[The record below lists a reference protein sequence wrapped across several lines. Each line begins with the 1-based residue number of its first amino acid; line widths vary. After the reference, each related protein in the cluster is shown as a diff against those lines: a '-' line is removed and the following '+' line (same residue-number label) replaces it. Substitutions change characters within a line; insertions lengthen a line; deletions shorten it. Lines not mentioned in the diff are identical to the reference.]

1 MKGVWD
7 KVNSG
12 LNFLFGIAGIIM
24 VLVASYAVLA
34 RNVLLVSTPWSD
46 ELLKRFLSGQLYGV
60 RSTVHECEL
69 ISLTLLEDKYKES
82 KPKVYGSLK
91 AIQYVA
97 AVGISALLTS
107 QLFTIVSTQMNT
119 GEATTVL
126 KYPLWVMNLGMLL
139 GLGLIAIYGVV
150 KVIAL
155 KPVFYKKRRFNTV
168 KKFGTK
174 QLIPLA
180 MALMGIIFAWI
191 GFTQLGFW
199 EKEPKAGF
207 FPTIIAIVLVI
218 ASIAAFFQT
227 LKEEDKPSYNKDEL
241 LVIAGGAA
249 VIAEVYYRYD
259 SDAVP
264 VCIILAEGDRK
275 RNSMETCN
283 HY

>member
-1 MKGVWD
+1 MLFRMTGFLKDGIFIAFYGNKGKEENRMKGVWD

-46 ELLKRFLSGQLYGV
+46 ELLKLIFIWTIYMGSAVLFMND
-60 RSTVHECEL
+60 EL

-82 KPKVYGSLK
+82 KPKVYGILK

-155 KPVFYKKRRFNTV
+155 IPYFIKK
-168 KKFGTK
+168 
-174 QLIPLA
+174 
-180 MALMGIIFAWI
+180 
-191 GFTQLGFW
+191 
-199 EKEPKAGF
+199 
-207 FPTIIAIVLVI
+207 
-218 ASIAAFFQT
+218 
-227 LKEEDKPSYNKDEL
+227 
-241 LVIAGGAA
+241 
-249 VIAEVYYRYD
+249 EV
-259 SDAVP
+259 
-264 VCIILAEGDRK
+264 
-275 RNSMETCN
+275 
-283 HY
+283 

>member
-1 MKGVWD
+1 MLFRMIGFLKDGIFIAFYGNKGKEENRMKGVWD

-46 ELLKRFLSGQLYGV
+46 ELLKLIFIWTIYMGSAVLFMND
-60 RSTVHECEL
+60 EL

-82 KPKVYGSLK
+82 KPKVYGILK

-139 GLGLIAIYGVV
+139 GLGLIAVYGVV

-155 KPVFYKKRRFNTV
+155 KPYFIKK
-168 KKFGTK
+168 
-174 QLIPLA
+174 
-180 MALMGIIFAWI
+180 
-191 GFTQLGFW
+191 
-199 EKEPKAGF
+199 
-207 FPTIIAIVLVI
+207 
-218 ASIAAFFQT
+218 
-227 LKEEDKPSYNKDEL
+227 
-241 LVIAGGAA
+241 
-249 VIAEVYYRYD
+249 EV
-259 SDAVP
+259 
-264 VCIILAEGDRK
+264 
-275 RNSMETCN
+275 
-283 HY
+283 

>member
-46 ELLKRFLSGQLYGV
+46 ELLKLIFIWTIYMGSAVLFMND
-60 RSTVHECEL
+60 EL

-126 KYPLWVMNLGMLL
+126 EVPVMGHEPGNASWSGTDCYLWCCESNC
-139 GLGLIAIYGVV
+139 
-150 KVIAL
+150 
-155 KPVFYKKRRFNTV
+155 PETVFYKK
-168 KKFGTK
+168 GG
-174 QLIPLA
+174 LIL
-180 MALMGIIFAWI
+180 
-191 GFTQLGFW
+191 
-199 EKEPKAGF
+199 
-207 FPTIIAIVLVI
+207 
-218 ASIAAFFQT
+218 
-227 LKEEDKPSYNKDEL
+227 
-241 LVIAGGAA
+241 
-249 VIAEVYYRYD
+249 
-259 SDAVP
+259 
-264 VCIILAEGDRK
+264 
-275 RNSMETCN
+275 
-283 HY
+283 

>member
-46 ELLKRFLSGQLYGV
+46 ELLKLIFIWTIYMGSAVLFMSD
-60 RSTVHECEL
+60 EL

-155 KPVFYKKRRFNTV
+155 KPYFIKK
-168 KKFGTK
+168 
-174 QLIPLA
+174 
-180 MALMGIIFAWI
+180 
-191 GFTQLGFW
+191 
-199 EKEPKAGF
+199 
-207 FPTIIAIVLVI
+207 
-218 ASIAAFFQT
+218 
-227 LKEEDKPSYNKDEL
+227 
-241 LVIAGGAA
+241 
-249 VIAEVYYRYD
+249 EV
-259 SDAVP
+259 
-264 VCIILAEGDRK
+264 
-275 RNSMETCN
+275 
-283 HY
+283 

>member
-1 MKGVWD
+1 MLFRMTGFLKDGIFIAFYGNKGKEENRMKGVWD

-46 ELLKRFLSGQLYGV
+46 ELLKLIFIWTIYMGSAVLFMND
-60 RSTVHECEL
+60 EL

-150 KVIAL
+150 YVFAL
-155 KPVFYKKRRFNTV
+155 KRYFTKK
-168 KKFGTK
+168 
-174 QLIPLA
+174 
-180 MALMGIIFAWI
+180 
-191 GFTQLGFW
+191 
-199 EKEPKAGF
+199 
-207 FPTIIAIVLVI
+207 
-218 ASIAAFFQT
+218 
-227 LKEEDKPSYNKDEL
+227 
-241 LVIAGGAA
+241 
-249 VIAEVYYRYD
+249 EV
-259 SDAVP
+259 
-264 VCIILAEGDRK
+264 
-275 RNSMETCN
+275 
-283 HY
+283 

>member
-1 MKGVWD
+1 MLFRMTGFLKDGIFIAFYGNKGKEENRMKGVWD

-46 ELLKRFLSGQLYGV
+46 ELLKLIFIWTIYMGSAVLFMND
-60 RSTVHECEL
+60 EL

-82 KPKVYGSLK
+82 KPKVYGILK

-97 AVGISALLTS
+97 AVGISTLLTS

-139 GLGLIAIYGVV
+139 GLGLITIYGVV

-155 KPVFYKKRRFNTV
+155 KPYFIKK
-168 KKFGTK
+168 
-174 QLIPLA
+174 
-180 MALMGIIFAWI
+180 
-191 GFTQLGFW
+191 
-199 EKEPKAGF
+199 
-207 FPTIIAIVLVI
+207 
-218 ASIAAFFQT
+218 
-227 LKEEDKPSYNKDEL
+227 
-241 LVIAGGAA
+241 
-249 VIAEVYYRYD
+249 EV
-259 SDAVP
+259 
-264 VCIILAEGDRK
+264 
-275 RNSMETCN
+275 
-283 HY
+283 

>member
-1 MKGVWD
+1 MVKMLFRMTGFLKDGIFIAFYGNKGKEENRMKGVWD

-46 ELLKRFLSGQLYGV
+46 ELLKLIFIWTIYMGSAVLFMND
-60 RSTVHECEL
+60 EL

-82 KPKVYGSLK
+82 KPKVYGILK

-97 AVGISALLTS
+97 AVGISVLLTS

-139 GLGLIAIYGVV
+139 GLGLIAINGVV

-155 KPVFYKKRRFNTV
+155 KPYFIKK
-168 KKFGTK
+168 
-174 QLIPLA
+174 
-180 MALMGIIFAWI
+180 
-191 GFTQLGFW
+191 
-199 EKEPKAGF
+199 
-207 FPTIIAIVLVI
+207 
-218 ASIAAFFQT
+218 
-227 LKEEDKPSYNKDEL
+227 
-241 LVIAGGAA
+241 
-249 VIAEVYYRYD
+249 EV
-259 SDAVP
+259 
-264 VCIILAEGDRK
+264 
-275 RNSMETCN
+275 
-283 HY
+283 

>member
-1 MKGVWD
+1 MVKMLFRMAVFLKDGIFIAFYGNKGKEENRMKGVWD

-46 ELLKRFLSGQLYGV
+46 ELLKLIFIWTIYMGSAVLFMND
-60 RSTVHECEL
+60 EL

-82 KPKVYGSLK
+82 KPKVYGILK

-139 GLGLIAIYGVV
+139 GLGLITIYGVV

-155 KPVFYKKRRFNTV
+155 KPYFIKK
-168 KKFGTK
+168 
-174 QLIPLA
+174 
-180 MALMGIIFAWI
+180 
-191 GFTQLGFW
+191 
-199 EKEPKAGF
+199 
-207 FPTIIAIVLVI
+207 
-218 ASIAAFFQT
+218 
-227 LKEEDKPSYNKDEL
+227 
-241 LVIAGGAA
+241 
-249 VIAEVYYRYD
+249 EV
-259 SDAVP
+259 
-264 VCIILAEGDRK
+264 
-275 RNSMETCN
+275 
-283 HY
+283 

>member
-1 MKGVWD
+1 MLFRMTGFLKDGIFIAFYGNKGKEENRMKGVWD

-46 ELLKRFLSGQLYGV
+46 ELLKLIFIWTIYMGSAVLFMND
-60 RSTVHECEL
+60 EL

-155 KPVFYKKRRFNTV
+155 KPYLIKK
-168 KKFGTK
+168 
-174 QLIPLA
+174 
-180 MALMGIIFAWI
+180 
-191 GFTQLGFW
+191 
-199 EKEPKAGF
+199 
-207 FPTIIAIVLVI
+207 
-218 ASIAAFFQT
+218 
-227 LKEEDKPSYNKDEL
+227 
-241 LVIAGGAA
+241 
-249 VIAEVYYRYD
+249 EV
-259 SDAVP
+259 
-264 VCIILAEGDRK
+264 
-275 RNSMETCN
+275 
-283 HY
+283 

>member
-1 MKGVWD
+1 MLFRMAVFLKDGIFIAFYGNKGKEENRMKGVWD

-46 ELLKRFLSGQLYGV
+46 ELLKLIFIWTIYMGSAVLFMND
-60 RSTVHECEL
+60 EL

-82 KPKVYGSLK
+82 KPKVYGILK

-139 GLGLIAIYGVV
+139 GLGLITIYGVV

-155 KPVFYKKRRFNTV
+155 KPYFIKK
-168 KKFGTK
+168 
-174 QLIPLA
+174 
-180 MALMGIIFAWI
+180 
-191 GFTQLGFW
+191 
-199 EKEPKAGF
+199 
-207 FPTIIAIVLVI
+207 
-218 ASIAAFFQT
+218 
-227 LKEEDKPSYNKDEL
+227 
-241 LVIAGGAA
+241 
-249 VIAEVYYRYD
+249 EV
-259 SDAVP
+259 
-264 VCIILAEGDRK
+264 
-275 RNSMETCN
+275 
-283 HY
+283 

>member
-1 MKGVWD
+1 MVKMLFRMAVFLKDGIFIAFYGNKGKEENRMKGVWD

-46 ELLKRFLSGQLYGV
+46 ELLKLIFIWTIYMGSAVLFMND
-60 RSTVHECEL
+60 EL
-69 ISLTLLEDKYKES
+69 ISATLLEDKYKES
-82 KPKVYGSLK
+82 KPKVYGILK

-139 GLGLIAIYGVV
+139 GLGLITIYGVV

-155 KPVFYKKRRFNTV
+155 KPYFIKK
-168 KKFGTK
+168 
-174 QLIPLA
+174 
-180 MALMGIIFAWI
+180 
-191 GFTQLGFW
+191 
-199 EKEPKAGF
+199 
-207 FPTIIAIVLVI
+207 
-218 ASIAAFFQT
+218 
-227 LKEEDKPSYNKDEL
+227 
-241 LVIAGGAA
+241 
-249 VIAEVYYRYD
+249 EV
-259 SDAVP
+259 
-264 VCIILAEGDRK
+264 
-275 RNSMETCN
+275 
-283 HY
+283 

>member
-1 MKGVWD
+1 MLFRMTGFLKDGIFIAFYGNKGKEENRMKGVWD

-46 ELLKRFLSGQLYGV
+46 ELLKLIFIWTIYMGSAVLFMND
-60 RSTVHECEL
+60 EL

-139 GLGLIAIYGVV
+139 GLGLITIYGVV

-155 KPVFYKKRRFNTV
+155 KPYFIKK
-168 KKFGTK
+168 
-174 QLIPLA
+174 
-180 MALMGIIFAWI
+180 
-191 GFTQLGFW
+191 
-199 EKEPKAGF
+199 
-207 FPTIIAIVLVI
+207 
-218 ASIAAFFQT
+218 
-227 LKEEDKPSYNKDEL
+227 
-241 LVIAGGAA
+241 
-249 VIAEVYYRYD
+249 EV
-259 SDAVP
+259 
-264 VCIILAEGDRK
+264 
-275 RNSMETCN
+275 
-283 HY
+283 